1 MIFAEALFI
10 ALASITYT
18 FELLMRLS
26 SGQEKFL
33 YDSNHILNYIA
44 NAHTHTH
51 ITFANTNLERIL

>member
-51 ITFANTNLERIL
+51 T